1 MRETEMN
8 RLGIAGALWLL
19 AAGFA
24 IAMTIIFRVDPV
36 QWIVTLAVAVVAA
49 ILGLWLIARPRDLVV
64 SASNVVAV
72 VWTVLYAVVTV
83 QQSDELAAW
92 TTDVFL
98 IAIGAAAGVAAY
110 RAAARAKLRRTI
122 S

>member
-36 QWIVTLAVAVVAA
+36 QWVVTLAVAVVAA

-64 SASNVVAV
+64 SASNVVAL
-72 VWTVLYAVVTV
+72 VWTVLYAVLTV

>member
-1 MRETEMN
+1 MN
-8 RLGIAGALWLL
+8 RLGIPGALWLV

-24 IAMTIIFRVDPV
+24 IAMTLIFRTDPV
-36 QWIVTLAVAVVAA
+36 QWVVTTAVGVVAA
-49 ILGLWLIARPRDLVV
+49 VVGLWLIARPSALVV
-64 SASNVVAV
+64 SASNVVTV
-72 VWTVLYAVVTV
+72 VWTVLYAVLTV

-110 RAAARAKLRRTI
+110 RAAARAKLRGTI

>member
-1 MRETEMN
+1 VREAEMN
-8 RLGIAGALWLL
+8 TLGIAGVLWLL

-24 IAMTIIFRVDPV
+24 TAMTIIFRVDPV
-36 QWIVTLAVAVVAA
+36 QWVVTIAVAVVAA
-49 ILGLWLIARPRDLVV
+49 ILGLWLVARPRDLVV

-72 VWTVLYAVVTV
+72 VWTVLYAVLTV

-98 IAIGAAAGVAAY
+98 IAIGAAAGVVAY
-110 RAAARAKLRRTI
+110 RAAARAKLGGTI